1 MPHKHII
8 VHSLIL
14 TPASL
19 HLCQIFYG
27 IGPLKFLANGLNI
40 VGCFML
46 GVVAQNL
53 KPVKI
58 LATCK
63 RMQQL
68 TTLLRQQCW
77 ELLLPFAH
85 SLTYVAFVS
94 ISFAPFHPIPSRTSR
109 TSTTWL
115 RVDRNGCYACH
126 PGYWTHICR
135 SSFSGYN
142 SFVLGLGSIV
152 NIFGSLFF
160 PPYSARPC

>member
-1 MPHKHII
+1 
-8 VHSLIL
+8 
-14 TPASL
+14 
-19 HLCQIFYG
+19 
-27 IGPLKFLANGLNI
+27 
-40 VGCFML
+40 ML
-46 GVVAQNL
+46 GPFAHTVACCCVLLGVAAQNL

-68 TTLLRQQCW
+68 TTLLRHQCW
-77 ELLLPFAH
+77 ELSLPFAR

-115 RVDRNGCYACH
+115 RVDRNDCYACH

-142 SFVLGLGSIV
+142 SFILRLGSIV
-152 NIFGSLFF
+152 NIFRSLFS

>member
-1 MPHKHII
+1 
-8 VHSLIL
+8 
-14 TPASL
+14 
-19 HLCQIFYG
+19 
-27 IGPLKFLANGLNI
+27 
-40 VGCFML
+40 ML
-46 GVVAQNL
+46 GPFAHTVACCCVLLGVAAQNL

-126 PGYWTHICR
+126 PGYWTPGGGGAL
-135 SSFSGYN
+135 GYFLGGYVPPGTPN
-142 SFVLGLGSIV
+142 WHPVLKKI
-152 NIFGSLFF
+152 SLQIDTPF
-160 PPYSARPC
+160 

>member
-40 VGCFML
+40 VGCF
-46 GVVAQNL
+46 
-53 KPVKI
+53 KI

-68 TTLLRQQCW
+68 TILLRQQCW
-77 ELLLPFAH
+77 ELSLPFARR
-85 SLTYVAFVS
+85 LTCVAFVS
-94 ISFAPFHPIPSRTSR
+94 ISFAPFHPIPSRFSR

-115 RVDRNGCYACH
+115 KVDRNGCYACH
-126 PGYWTHICR
+126 PGYWTHIRR

-142 SFVLGLGSIV
+142 SFVLGIGCIV
-152 NIFGSLFF
+152 NIFRSLFSL
-160 PPYSARPC
+160 PYSAMPC

>member
-1 MPHKHII
+1 M
-8 VHSLIL
+8 L
-14 TPASL
+14 
-19 HLCQIFYG
+19 
-27 IGPLKFLANGLNI
+27 GLFAHT
-40 VGCFML
+40 VACCCVLF

-126 PGYWTHICR
+126 PGYWTQYM
-135 SSFSGYN
+135 SQ
-142 SFVLGLGSIV
+142 
-152 NIFGSLFF
+152 LFF
-160 PPYSARPC
+160 RLQLFYFEAGFHCEHFSFIVFPTLFCEALLIRSFLATL